1 MRTSKRDLALQ
12 IVEQLLESDMIQLN
26 CGDEFYL
33 QTKEEV
39 ADLIKEQR
47 EQYVIVEGG
56 IRE

>member
-39 ADLIKEQR
+39 ADLIKEQL

-56 IRE
+56 ILE